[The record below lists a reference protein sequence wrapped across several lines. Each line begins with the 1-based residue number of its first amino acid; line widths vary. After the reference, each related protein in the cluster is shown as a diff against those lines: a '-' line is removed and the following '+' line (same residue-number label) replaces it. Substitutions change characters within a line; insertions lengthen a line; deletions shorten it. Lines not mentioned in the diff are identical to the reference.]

1 MSGRIPQ
8 QFIEDIIER
17 TDIIDV
23 ISARIKLKKAGQNY
37 TACCPFHQE
46 KTPSFSVSSHKQF
59 YHCFG
64 CGAGGNVISFIMDYE
79 NRDFRDAVSSL
90 AQPLGLSIPEESPQD
105 QQLLAKKRSLYDSL
119 EEAIRFY
126 HQALYSGA
134 NQAQSYIKQRGLN
147 HESIKLFEL
156 GYAKNSWSSLTE
168 HLTKLNYSSSALD
181 EVGLISQSEKTQ
193 RHYDRFRNRLIFPI
207 RDSRGKAIGFG
218 GRVFDDSKPK
228 YLNSPETVLFQKQK
242 ELYGLFQV
250 KQSNKNISRI
260 IVVEGYLDV
269 ISLHQHQINQAVAT
283 LGTAISS
290 FHLEKIFRL
299 TETVIFCFDGDK
311 AGRKAAEKALST
323 VLPFMEGKNQA
334 QFLFLPEGEDPDSI
348 ILKKGTVFFE
358 SLIEKSQSLST
369 YLLAGFT
376 DSAQPLTADHKARLI
391 QDIAPLINTMPKGSY
406 QELILAELSQ
416 ITALPIDT
424 LKRLELNQTKSPP
437 IDITENSVIK
447 KKPALDTPYRSQPI
461 SNLKANANLIGIQI
475 ALLSPESVKELA
487 LSSKSLEAFNKDD
500 QQNRVFKA
508 LLDFILASPNL
519 SSASI
524 IGHWIAREKEVIQ
537 QSMQLDIKLGSVE
550 ENAVILKAC
559 LDCDEKLKNRK
570 KVKLFIEKTKLN
582 PNLTLNDM
590 SEQEKKHFL
599 QLFDHNGIKEIE

>member
-437 IDITENSVIK
+437 IDIAENSVIK
-447 KKPALDTPYRSQPI
+447 KKPALDAPYRSQPI

-524 IGHWIAREKEVIQ
+524 IGHWIAREKEIIQ

-559 LDCDEKLKNRK
+559 LDCDERLKNRK